1 MKRIM
6 AYKRFDSLKSSVPWW
21 YSISARA
28 LPCGILFQFLT
39 AGLSLFRDDSLWAL
53 HEVSGLILVVF
64 PGILLGGSLLVS
76 RLGRFGWWAGLTG
89 LLYLFQIAL
98 SAGAEPELIAYHPFN
113 GALLLTAS
121 LILLMKVERRLG
133 KAASGQSI
141 KDPV

>member
-53 HEVSGLILVVF
+53 HEVSGLILAVF
-64 PGILLGGSLLVS
+64 PGILLEGACWYPGS
-76 RLGRFGWWAGLTG
+76 
-89 LLYLFQIAL
+89 
-98 SAGAEPELIAYHPFN
+98 
-113 GALLLTAS
+113 GALAGG
-121 LILLMKVERRLG
+121 R
-133 KAASGQSI
+133 A
-141 KDPV
+141 